1 MDAPGDGCCASYG
14 SGAGPI
20 KGTSGNRPRWGIIEG
35 SIQPIQEDRN
45 AMEAERINA
54 LSALLNDLTGR
65 EAELRR
71 YL

>member
-1 MDAPGDGCCASYG
+1 MSQGKAS
-14 SGAGPI
+14 AGW
-20 KGTSGNRPRWGIIEG
+20 RWPPAQSGIITG
-35 SIQPIQEDRN
+35 SIQPQDIR
-45 AMEAERINA
+45 ATMEAERINA